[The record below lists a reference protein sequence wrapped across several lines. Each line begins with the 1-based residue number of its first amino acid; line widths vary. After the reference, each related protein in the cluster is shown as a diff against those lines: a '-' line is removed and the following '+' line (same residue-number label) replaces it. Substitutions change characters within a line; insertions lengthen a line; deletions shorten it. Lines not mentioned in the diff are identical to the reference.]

1 MHPRQAMQIE
11 IDVPDDVFKRLEK
24 KAAASG
30 LTVTQFF
37 LRYIE
42 QIAAVPT
49 REEMAERLRNLP
61 RVQMTRDPVDVIRE
75 VRDGGRR
82 NSSS

>member
-1 MHPRQAMQIE
+1 MQIE
-11 IDVPDDVFKRLEK
+11 IDLPDDVLERLEK

-30 LTVTQFF
+30 MSVSQYF
-37 LRYIE
+37 LRYLE

-49 REEMAERLRNLP
+49 EEEMIERLRKLP
-61 RVQMTRDPVDVIRE
+61 PVKTTRDPVDVIRE

-82 NSSS
+82 NSA

>member
-1 MHPRQAMQIE
+1 MQIE
-11 IDVPDDVFKRLEK
+11 IEVPDDVLERLKK

-30 LTVTQFF
+30 MSVSQYFI
-37 LRYIE
+37 RYLE

-49 REEMAERLRNLP
+49 EEEMIERLRNLP
-61 RVQMTRDPVDVIRE
+61 PVKTTRDPVDVIRE

-82 NSSS
+82 NSA

>member
-1 MHPRQAMQIE
+1 MQIE
-11 IDVPDDVFKRLEK
+11 IEVPDDVLERLNK

-30 LTVTQFF
+30 MTVTQYFE
-37 LRYIE
+37 RYLE

-49 REEMAERLRNLP
+49 KEEMLERLSKLP
-61 RVQMTRDPVDVIRE
+61 RVQTTRDPVDVIRE

-82 NSSS
+82 PS